1 MDKKCRFRGI
11 KHPIIV
17 DNTDAADI
25 CLGIVSDSTFFFVV
39 NMNI

>member
-1 MDKKCRFRGI
+1 MDNKFRFRGI
-11 KHPIIV
+11 KHPIVV

-25 CLGIVSDSTFFFVV
+25 CLGIVSDSTFFVV